1 MPLSGACPA
10 CGWSAPVTDGV
21 TDWAPASEARE
32 AEREFYEGEYGAGV
46 GERGEWMVPEALAW
60 LWRNPYYPENERVLA
75 RVGDLRDRTV
85 LLLGNGGSEK
95 ELFLLTAAPR
105 ALVVSDLAPAGLAAL
120 RAKTDPGRWA
130 ARLHWA
136 AIDAFALPFPDRTID
151 VVYGY
156 AFAHHLDDLGA
167 FCTEVARVLAPGGR
181 AVFFDDAYAPA
192 WQGAKRTVLRP
203 LMRWSHRRRPI
214 SEQDERFTLGGGFR
228 TEELDRLIRAVG
240 GTPFFE
246 RSGLVHYV
254 WTRAWERLAPPGV
267 ARMATRP
274 AVTSRLAR
282 LDRRLARRP
291 RVRANLV
298 RLVWGWDAPDGQA

>member
-60 LWRNPYYPENERVLA
+60 LWRNPYYPSRPDRAALGQRRLGEGALPADRGPA
-75 RVGDLRDRTV
+75 RAGRLRPRA
-85 LLLGNGGSEK
+85 GGSRG
-95 ELFLLTAAPR
+95 APGADRSR
-105 ALVVSDLAPAGLAAL
+105 ALGGPAPLGGNRRIRPAVPRPHDRRGLRLRL
-120 RAKTDPGRWA
+120 RASSRRPR
-130 ARLHWA
+130 RLLH
-136 AIDAFALPFPDRTID
+136 
-151 VVYGY
+151 
-156 AFAHHLDDLGA
+156 
-167 FCTEVARVLAPGGR
+167 GGR